1 MRFRISNSA
10 DLNFALQQL
19 RKITEEANMN
29 VRDRDILIT
38 STSEL
43 GTNIL
48 KYAGKG
54 FIVMRLIED
63 KGDTF
68 VEIAATDRGPGI
80 EDVDEALRDHF
91 STSGTLGLGLPGIK
105 RSVDEMTIDSE
116 ASQGTRITIRK
127 KIWGR

>member
-1 MRFRISNSA
+1 
-10 DLNFALQQL
+10 
-19 RKITEEANMN
+19 MN

-105 RSVDEMTIDSE
+105 RSVDKMTIHSE
-116 ASQGTRITIRK
+116 AGQGTRITIRK

>member
-29 VRDRDILIT
+29 ARDSDIMIT

-54 FIVMRLIED
+54 FIFMRLIED

-105 RSVDEMTIDSE
+105 RSVDEMTIHSE

-127 KIWGR
+127 KVRGR

>member
-29 VRDRDILIT
+29 IRDRDILIT

-105 RSVDEMTIDSE
+105 RSVDKMTIHSE
-116 ASQGTRITIRK
+116 AGQGTRITIRK

>member
-1 MRFRISNSA
+1 MNARDSN
-10 DLNFALQQL
+10 
-19 RKITEEANMN
+19 IM
-29 VRDRDILIT
+29 IT

-63 KGDTF
+63 KGDAF

-80 EDVDEALRDHF
+80 EDVDQALRDHF
-91 STSGTLGLGLPGIK
+91 STSGTLGLGLSGIK
-105 RSVDEMTIDSE
+105 RSVDELTIHSE
-116 ASQGTRITIRK
+116 AGQGTRITIRK
-127 KIWGR
+127 KIRGR

>member
-91 STSGTLGLGLPGIK
+91 STSGTLGLGLPSIK
-105 RSVDEMTIDSE
+105 RSVDKMTIHSE
-116 ASQGTRITIRK
+116 AGQGTRITIRK

>member
-105 RSVDEMTIDSE
+105 RSVDKMTIHSE
-116 ASQGTRITIRK
+116 AGQGTRITIRK

>member
-29 VRDRDILIT
+29 ARDSDIMIT

-68 VEIAATDRGPGI
+68 VEITATDRGPGI

-105 RSVDEMTIDSE
+105 RSVDEMTIHSE

-127 KIWGR
+127 KIRGR